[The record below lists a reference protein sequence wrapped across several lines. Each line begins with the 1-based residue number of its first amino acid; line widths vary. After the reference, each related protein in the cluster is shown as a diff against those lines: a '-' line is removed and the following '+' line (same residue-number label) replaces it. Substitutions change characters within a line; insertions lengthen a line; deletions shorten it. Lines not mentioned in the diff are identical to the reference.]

1 MANSIELAIRIA
13 GRVDRTVPNSVKQ
26 TQSHFKALSKV
37 AKVVSIGVAS
47 SVSAIGGAAIVAGK
61 QLIDLGHQWQT
72 ATNQMSAATGAVGEE
87 LDYLKETAQ
96 AIYGNNFGES
106 VEDVAESLST
116 VYTNMQTL
124 PTDEFQVATESA
136 LALRDALGY
145 DVEATTR
152 AAEAM
157 RKNFGTATEEAFG
170 LMAAAS
176 HNGLNFS
183 DELLD
188 SLGEYS
194 VQFAKFGFDANG
206 MFQVLQA
213 GADNAAWTLDLA
225 ANAVKEFSLRSID
238 GSDTT
243 IAAYKSLG
251 LNAKETMSAIAE
263 GGDGANDAFF
273 DVIKRMSEVQDAVEL
288 DAIGVA
294 LFGSTWEDMGADAVL
309 ALAQA
314 SDAAYDTGNALEQ
327 INRVKYNDLGSVLEG
342 MRRKLE
348 IALLPA
354 AESLYTSLLDA
365 MPQIGQA
372 LDEVAPVLGDLAGSF
387 ATDLVS
393 FLVENLPYIVQTIRD
408 AADAASEMYQQLKP
422 VISALWDKLQPVVEN
437 AKEILTNLV
446 DFLHNIF
453 SENWD
458 GAVENLGNILK
469 NLWDGIG
476 TLLTGLL
483 KGAFHVI
490 SNLWPKIA
498 EKIQNGIGSILQNSP
513 IFGAWLQGLWDSL
526 QPFFD
531 NIKNIFSNII
541 GFLENVFAGNWKGA
555 LENLVNIFRNL
566 WGGMANLITAPLRA
580 ALSAVSEIWSQLT
593 AVIENGIASIAQ
605 KFPALGAFLDGLW
618 QSIKAIVEN
627 IKQIFSGILDFISNV
642 FSGNW
647 SAAWQNIVDIFSN
660 IFGMIGNLVKAP
672 INAVI
677 SVINYAI
684 EKINGISV
692 TLPDWLPGG
701 LAGETL
707 GFNIPTI
714 PQLAAGGIA
723 TRATLAEIGE
733 GGEPEAVLPLSKL
746 SQLLKQV
753 TGLDLNGG
761 SGGNP
766 GGGEPQVIQFAPVFN
781 FYGPVSREQAEEAG
795 RCSFAEFMKLYKR
808 MQAEERRKKFAPA

>member
-13 GRVDRTVPNSVKQ
+13 GRVDRTLQNAVRQ
-26 TQSHFKALSKV
+26 TQSQFETLSKA
-37 AKVVSIGVAS
+37 AKFVSVGVAAG
-47 SVSAIGGAAIVAGK
+47 VTAIGGAAIVAGK
-61 QLIDLGHQWQT
+61 QMIDLGHQWQT
-72 ATNQMSAATGAVGEE
+72 ATNQMAAATGAAGDE
-87 LDYLKETAQ
+87 LADLRDIMED
-96 AIYGNNFGES
+96 IYANNFGES
-106 VEDVAESLST
+106 VEDVAEALAQ
-116 VYTNMQTL
+116 VKTNMRDM
-124 PTDEFQVATESA
+124 PTDALQTATESA
-136 LALRDALGY
+136 IALRDALGY
-145 DVEATTR
+145 DVESTTR

-157 RKNFGTATEEAFG
+157 RKNFGTAAADAFG
-170 LMAAAS
+170 LIAAGAQ
-176 HNGLNFS
+176 NGLDYS
-183 DELLD
+183 GELLD
-188 SLGEYS
+188 TISEYS
-194 VQFAKFGFDANG
+194 VQFSKLGFDADG
-206 MFQVLQA
+206 MFQVLQS
-213 GADNAAWTLDLA
+213 GTNSTAWNLDKVGDA
-225 ANAVKEFSLRSID
+225 IKEFSIRAID
-238 GSDTT
+238 GSNTT
-243 IAAYKSLG
+243 ITAFEALDY
-251 LNAKETMSAIAE
+251 NAQETMAAIAS
-263 GGDGANDAFF
+263 GGEVANDAFF
-273 DVIKRMSEVQDAVEL
+273 GILNRLLSVEDAVER
-288 DAIGVA
+288 DALGVS
-294 LFGSTWEDMGADAVL
+294 LFGTMWEDLGVEAMT

-365 MPQIGQA
+365 MPQIGEA

-566 WGGMANLITAPLRA
+566 WGGMANLIMAPLRA

-605 KFPALGAFLDGLW
+605 KFPVLGTVLNSLW

-692 TLPDWLPGG
+692 TIPDWVPGIG
-701 LAGETL
+701 GGTY

-753 TGLDLNGG
+753 TGLDLNGCSVG
-761 SGGNP
+761 SP

>member
-13 GRVDRTVPNSVKQ
+13 GRVDRSVQNAVRQ
-26 TQSHFKALSKV
+26 TQSQFETLSKA
-37 AKVVSIGVAS
+37 AKFVSIGVAAG
-47 SVSAIGGAAIVAGK
+47 VTAIGGAAIVAGK
-61 QLIDLGHQWQT
+61 QMIDLGHQWQT
-72 ATNQMSAATGAVGEE
+72 ATNQMAAATGAAGDE
-87 LDYLKETAQ
+87 LTDLRDIMED
-96 AIYGNNFGES
+96 IYANNFGES
-106 VEDVAESLST
+106 VEDVAEALAQ
-116 VYTNMQTL
+116 VKTNMRDM
-124 PTDEFQVATESA
+124 PTDALQTATESA
-136 LALRDALGY
+136 IALRDALGY
-145 DVEATTR
+145 DVESTTR

-157 RKNFGTATEEAFG
+157 RKNFGTAAEDAFG
-170 LMAAAS
+170 LIAAGAQ
-176 HNGLNFS
+176 NGLDYS
-183 DELLD
+183 GELLD
-188 SLGEYS
+188 TISEYS
-194 VQFAKFGFDANG
+194 VQFSKLGFDADG
-206 MFQVLQA
+206 MFQVLQS
-213 GADNAAWTLDLA
+213 GTNSTAWNLDKVGDA
-225 ANAVKEFSLRSID
+225 IKEFSIRAID
-238 GSDTT
+238 GSNTT
-243 IAAYKSLG
+243 ITAFEALG
-251 LNAKETMSAIAE
+251 YNAQETMAAIAS
-263 GGDGANDAFF
+263 GGEVANDAFF
-273 DVIKRMSEVQDAVEL
+273 GILNRLLSVEDAVER
-288 DAIGVA
+288 DALGVS
-294 LFGSTWEDMGADAVL
+294 LFGTMWEDLGVEAMT

-365 MPQIGQA
+365 MPQIGDA

-393 FLVENLPYIVQTIRD
+393 FLVNNLPYIVQLIRD
-408 AADAASEMYQQLKP
+408 AATAASEMYQQLQP

-437 AKEILTNLV
+437 AKEILINLV

-458 GAVENLGNILK
+458 GALENLGNILK

-476 TLLTGLL
+476 TLVTGLL
-483 KGAFHVI
+483 KGAFRVI
-490 SNLWPKIA
+490 SGLWPKIA
-498 EKIQNGIGSILQNSP
+498 EKIQSGIASIFEKSP
-513 IFGAWLQGLWDSL
+513 FLGAWLQGLWDSL
-526 QPFFD
+526 QAFFD
-531 NIKNIFSNII
+531 NTKHTLPTII

-566 WGGMANLITAPLRA
+566 WGGMANLIMAPLRA

-593 AVIENGIASIAQ
+593 AVIENGIASVAQ
-605 KFPALGAFLDGLW
+605 KFPALGTVLNSLW

-684 EKINGISV
+684 EQINGISV
-692 TLPDWLPGG
+692 TIPDWVPGIG
-701 LAGETL
+701 GGTY

>member
-13 GRVDRTVPNSVKQ
+13 GRVDRTLQNAVRQ
-26 TQSHFKALSKV
+26 TQSQFETLSKA
-37 AKVVSIGVAS
+37 AKFVSVGVAAG
-47 SVSAIGGAAIVAGK
+47 VTAIGGAAIVAGK
-61 QLIDLGHQWQT
+61 QMIDLGHQWQT
-72 ATNQMSAATGAVGEE
+72 ATNQMAAATGAAGDE
-87 LDYLKETAQ
+87 LADLRDIMED
-96 AIYGNNFGES
+96 IYANNFGES
-106 VEDVAESLST
+106 VEDVAEALAQ
-116 VYTNMQTL
+116 VKTNMRDM
-124 PTDEFQVATESA
+124 PTDALQTATESA
-136 LALRDALGY
+136 IALRDALGY
-145 DVEATTR
+145 DVESTTR

-157 RKNFGTATEEAFG
+157 RKNFGTAAADAFG
-170 LMAAAS
+170 LIAAGAQ
-176 HNGLNFS
+176 NGLDYS
-183 DELLD
+183 GELLD
-188 SLGEYS
+188 TISEYS
-194 VQFAKFGFDANG
+194 VQFSKLGFDADG
-206 MFQVLQA
+206 MFQVLQS
-213 GADNAAWTLDLA
+213 GTNSTAWNLDKVGDA
-225 ANAVKEFSLRSID
+225 IKEFSIRAID
-238 GSDTT
+238 GSNTT
-243 IAAYKSLG
+243 ITAFEALG
-251 LNAKETMSAIAE
+251 YNAQETMAAIAS
-263 GGDGANDAFF
+263 GGEVANDAFF
-273 DVIKRMSEVQDAVEL
+273 GILNRLLSVEDAVER
-288 DAIGVA
+288 DALGVS
-294 LFGSTWEDMGADAVL
+294 LFGTMWEDLGVEAMT

-327 INRVKYNDLGSVLEG
+327 INSVKYNDLGSVLEG

-365 MPQIGQA
+365 MPQIGDA
-372 LDEVAPVLGDLAGSF
+372 LDEIAPVLGELAGSF
-387 ATDLVS
+387 ATDMIS
-393 FLVENLPYIVQTIRD
+393 FLVNNLPYIVQLIRD
-408 AADAASEMYQQLKP
+408 TADAASEMYQQLKP

-566 WGGMANLITAPLRA
+566 WGGMANLIMAPLRA

-593 AVIENGIASIAQ
+593 AVIENGIAAVAQ
-605 KFPALGAFLDGLW
+605 KFPALGTVLNSLW

-692 TLPDWLPGG
+692 TIPDWVPGIG
-701 LAGETL
+701 GGTY

-781 FYGPVSREQAEEAG
+781 FYGPVSREQAEEASSV
-795 RCSFAEFMKLYKR
+795 SFAEFMKLYKR

>member
-13 GRVDRTVPNSVKQ
+13 GRVDRSVQNAVRQ
-26 TQSHFKALSKV
+26 TQSQFETLSKA
-37 AKVVSIGVAS
+37 AKFVSIGVAAG
-47 SVSAIGGAAIVAGK
+47 VTAIGGAAIVAGK
-61 QLIDLGHQWQT
+61 QMIDLGHQWQT
-72 ATNQMSAATGAVGEE
+72 ATNQMAAATGAAGDE
-87 LDYLKETAQ
+87 LTDLRDIMED
-96 AIYGNNFGES
+96 IYANNFGES
-106 VEDVAESLST
+106 VEDVAEALAQ
-116 VYTNMQTL
+116 VKTNMRDM
-124 PTDEFQVATESA
+124 PTDALQTATESA
-136 LALRDALGY
+136 IALRDALGY
-145 DVEATTR
+145 DVESTTR

-157 RKNFGTATEEAFG
+157 RKNFGTAAEDAFG
-170 LMAAAS
+170 LIAAGAQ
-176 HNGLNFS
+176 NGLDYS
-183 DELLD
+183 GELLD
-188 SLGEYS
+188 TISEYS
-194 VQFAKFGFDANG
+194 VQFSKLGFDADG
-206 MFQVLQA
+206 MFQVLQS
-213 GADNAAWTLDLA
+213 GTNSTAWNLDKVGDA
-225 ANAVKEFSLRSID
+225 IKEFSIRAID
-238 GSDTT
+238 GSNTT
-243 IAAYKSLG
+243 ITAFEALG
-251 LNAKETMSAIAE
+251 YNAQETMAAIAS
-263 GGDGANDAFF
+263 GGEVANDAFF
-273 DVIKRMSEVQDAVEL
+273 GILNRLLSVEDAVER
-288 DAIGVA
+288 DALGVS
-294 LFGSTWEDMGADAVL
+294 LFGTMWEDLGVEAMT

-365 MPQIGQA
+365 MPQIGDA

-393 FLVENLPYIVQTIRD
+393 FLVNNLPYIVQLIRD
-408 AADAASEMYQQLKP
+408 AATAASEMYQQLQP

-437 AKEILTNLV
+437 AKEILINLV

-458 GAVENLGNILK
+458 GALENLGNILK

-476 TLLTGLL
+476 TLVTGLL
-483 KGAFHVI
+483 KGAFRVI
-490 SNLWPKIA
+490 SGLWPKIA
-498 EKIQNGIGSILQNSP
+498 EKIQSGIASIFEKSP
-513 IFGAWLQGLWDSL
+513 FLGAWLQGLWDSL

-566 WGGMANLITAPLRA
+566 WGGMANLIMAPLRA

-593 AVIENGIASIAQ
+593 AVIENGIASVAQ
-605 KFPALGAFLDGLW
+605 KFPALGTVLNSLW

-684 EKINGISV
+684 EQINGISV
-692 TLPDWLPGG
+692 TIPDWVPGIG
-701 LAGETL
+701 GGTY

>member
-13 GRVDRTVPNSVKQ
+13 GRVDRTLQNAVRQ
-26 TQSHFKALSKV
+26 TQSQFETLSKA
-37 AKVVSIGVAS
+37 AKFVSIGVAAG
-47 SVSAIGGAAIVAGK
+47 VTAIGGAAIVAGK
-61 QLIDLGHQWQT
+61 QMIDLGHQWQT
-72 ATNQMSAATGAVGEE
+72 ATNQMAAATGAAGDE
-87 LDYLKETAQ
+87 LADLRDIMED
-96 AIYGNNFGES
+96 IYANNFGES
-106 VEDVAESLST
+106 VEDVAEALAQ
-116 VYTNMQTL
+116 VKTNMHDM
-124 PTDEFQVATESA
+124 PTDALQTATESA
-136 LALRDALGY
+136 IALRDALGY
-145 DVEATTR
+145 DVESTTR

-157 RKNFGTATEEAFG
+157 RKNFGTAAADAFG
-170 LMAAAS
+170 LIAAGAQ
-176 HNGLNFS
+176 NGLDYS
-183 DELLD
+183 GELLD
-188 SLGEYS
+188 TISEYS
-194 VQFAKFGFDANG
+194 VQFSKLGFDADG
-206 MFQVLQA
+206 MFQVLQS
-213 GADNAAWTLDLA
+213 GTNSTAWNLDKVGDA
-225 ANAVKEFSLRSID
+225 IKEFSIRAIN
-238 GSDTT
+238 GSDATITAFEALGYNAQETMAT
-243 IAAYKSLG
+243 IAS
-251 LNAKETMSAIAE
+251 
-263 GGDGANDAFF
+263 GGEVANDAFF
-273 DVIKRMSEVQDAVEL
+273 GILNRLLSVEDAVER
-288 DAIGVA
+288 DALGVL
-294 LFGSTWEDMGADAVL
+294 LFGTMWEDLGVDAMT
-309 ALAQA
+309 ALSQA

-365 MPQIGQA
+365 MPQIGDA
-372 LDEVAPVLGDLAGSF
+372 LDEVAPVLGELAGSF

-458 GAVENLGNILK
+458 GALENLGNILK

-476 TLLTGLL
+476 TLVTGLL
-483 KGAFHVI
+483 KGAFRVI
-490 SNLWPKIA
+490 SGLWPKIA

-566 WGGMANLITAPLRA
+566 WGGMANLIMAPLRA

-593 AVIENGIASIAQ
+593 AVIENGIAAVAQ
-605 KFPALGAFLDGLW
+605 KFPALGTVLNSLW

-684 EKINGISV
+684 EQINGISV
-692 TLPDWLPGG
+692 TIPDWVPGIG
-701 LAGETL
+701 GNTF
-707 GFNIPTI
+707 GINIGKIGNIPY
-714 PQLAAGGIA
+714 LASGGIIRRGSA
-723 TRATLAEIGE
+723 IVGEAGPELMSVMGNRTIVQPLTGANAVRAVGAEADDRRVVNAINAAAASIVRAVAENGGDLVIGDDVIYRSYNR
-733 GGEPEAVLPLSKL
+733 ARQ
-746 SQLLKQV
+746 SQAIV
-753 TGLDLNGG
+753 TGGA
-761 SGGNP
+761 
-766 GGGEPQVIQFAPVFN
+766 F
-781 FYGPVSREQAEEAG
+781 
-795 RCSFAEFMKLYKR
+795 
-808 MQAEERRKKFAPA
+808 